1 MKNSLILLLFTFTMP
16 GLLAQG
22 KLLGK
27 IDMPNSGATE
37 AQADFIEGM
46 LFLHNFEYDDAARSF
61 QKAQQKDPNFA
72 LAYWGEAKTHN
83 HPIWM
88 DQNRDA
94 AQEILNKLGS
104 TLGARQAKAPT
115 QREKDYLMSLEVL
128 YGNTPESSSLT
139 KEERDLLYLDQMS
152 ALHAKYPDDHEIT
165 TFYGLAILG
174 SAHKG
179 RDFAIY
185 MRAAAE
191 LFDVWNA
198 NPEHPGAAH
207 YLIHSFDEPIHA
219 PLGLPMAR
227 AYSKIAPEASHAQHM
242 CSHIFLAL
250 GMWEETITAN
260 IVARRVQ
267 TTRQKELKRKT
278 TVCGHNPWWLE
289 YGYLQNGQAEEAS
302 EVFKTCALRVD
313 GNPTN
318 GELFHYGI
326 MRAHQI
332 IDSENWQAASEWIAD
347 MTSSKAGTVDYYFTN
362 AFAAIKMEQLEKARE
377 NLVLLQQDDN
387 SSERQ
392 VKIKQIEA
400 LLLLKEGKTDK
411 AITLLKEA
419 MDYEFSLPIDY
430 GPPTIV
436 KPSAELLGEVY
447 LELGRLDEARQAFKE
462 QLVRTP
468 KRRISLQG
476 LAKVG

>member
-1 MKNSLILLLFTFTMP
+1 MKNSLILLLFAFAMP

-27 IDMPNSGATE
+27 IDMPNSGAAQ
-37 AQADFIEGM
+37 AQADFMEGM

-61 QKAQQKDPNFA
+61 RKAQKADPNFA

-88 DQNRDA
+88 QQNKGA
-94 AQEILNKLGS
+94 AMEILNRLGS
-104 TLGARQAKAPT
+104 TVEKRQAKAPT
-115 QREKDYLMSLEVL
+115 HREKEYLMSLEVL
-128 YGNTPESSSLT
+128 YGNTAESKSRT
-139 KEERDLLYLDQMS
+139 KEERDLLYLGKMRE
-152 ALHAKYPDDHEIT
+152 LHAKYPDDHEIT

-179 RDFAIY
+179 RDFSIY

-198 NPEHPGAAH
+198 NQEHPGAAH
-207 YLIHSFDEPIHA
+207 YLIHSFDDPTHA

-227 AYSKIAPEASHAQHM
+227 AYSKIAPGAAHAQHM

-250 GMWEETITAN
+250 GMWDKTITAN
-260 IVARRVQ
+260 IVARDVQ
-267 TTRQKELKRKT
+267 TTRQKELKQKT
-278 TVCGHNPWWLE
+278 TVCGHYPWWLE
-289 YGYLQNGQAEEAS
+289 YGYLQNGEAEEAAR
-302 EVFKTCALRVD
+302 VFQTCALRLED
-313 GNPTN
+313 NPNN

-332 IDSENWQAASEWIAD
+332 IDSENWQAASGWTAE
-347 MTSSKAGTVDYYFTN
+347 MNPSKAGSVDYYFTN
-362 AFAAIKMEQLEKARE
+362 AFAAIKTDQLEKARE
-377 NLVLLQQDDN
+377 NLALLRKDN
-387 SSERQ
+387 NTAERQ

-400 LLLLKEGKTDK
+400 LLLLKGGKTDQ

-419 MDYEFSLPIDY
+419 MDYEFSLPIDF

-447 LELGRLDEARQAFKE
+447 LQLGRLNEARQAFKE

-468 KRRISLQG
+468 ARRVSLQG
-476 LAKVG
+476 LAKAG